1 MQLGK
6 PGSFACL
13 LVHLVLERILTRCLC
28 LCRFSLEWLSL
39 ERDNSLPVSLSM
51 FMSEVLWS
59 HLDLWGYIL
68 SLCMISYLSLYAIS
82 SPESKL
88 GSCTCNFNLLQ
99 VFCSVSHQRPH
110 TIEALISFLHL
121 SASTALCS
129 LGHLQRCALT
139 QALLLSWPWH
149 LLIEWHWKVATRPNI
164 HADAPDSLLL
174 NPADSPLVLFEI
186 LSDLPS
192 FSLFSVL
199 MLAMPL
205 SATHYS

>member
-1 MQLGK
+1 ME
-6 PGSFACL
+6 SFGPVGL
-13 LVHLVLERILTRCLC
+13 HFKHVHDFL
-28 LCRFSLEWLSL
+28 
-39 ERDNSLPVSLSM
+39 SLSM
-51 FMSEVLWS
+51 PSAAPS
-59 HLDLWGYIL
+59 L
-68 SLCMISYLSLYAIS
+68 SWALALAI
-82 SPESKL
+82 
-88 GSCTCNFNLLQ
+88 LQ
-99 VFCSVSHQRPH
+99 VFCSVSHQQPH

-205 SATHYS
+205 SAMHYS